1 MEPWPLDGIER
12 DHRAGSFALSSY
24 RKNITRCFEGAEL
37 CRLEAK
43 DAQGAFEE
51 EAWLDLA
58 DYWTEL
64 AEAFER
70 ADRPT
75 WH

>member
-1 MEPWPLDGIER
+1 MLPCPR
-12 DHRAGSFALSSY
+12 PNRSFAVSCF
-24 RKNITRCFEGAEL
+24 RKDITMCLTGAER

-43 DAQGAFEE
+43 KAQDAFEE

-64 AEAFER
+64 AEAFEQ
-70 ADRPT
+70 ADQPT

>member
-1 MEPWPLDGIER
+1 V
-12 DHRAGSFALSSY
+12 SFF
-24 RKNITRCFEGAEL
+24 RNDVTRCRKGAKR

-43 DAQGAFEE
+43 KAPDAFEE

-64 AEAFER
+64 AEAFEQ
-70 ADRPT
+70 ADQPT